1 MYFGSEKRFQFFDD
15 FGYIGARNQVRIFF
29 PDALQYFLARDI
41 FLDLLQ
47 CVS

>member
-1 MYFGSEKRFQFFDD
+1 MYFGSEKRFQLFDD
-15 FGYIGARNQVRIFF
+15 FGYIGARNQARIFF
-29 PDALQYFLARDI
+29 PDALQYFLALDN